1 MEQRSTVYNNITSP
15 EKIAG
20 INGEN
25 ITLMNDF
32 LEYLESIGRAE
43 STIKNYKADLLVFF
57 CWCEDN
63 LNNKYFVELTKREI
77 SRFQNHALN
86 IWGWSPNRLRTVKST
101 LSSLSNFI
109 ENILDDEIKDFKPI
123 VRKIESPVKE
133 LVREKSVFLMQDI
146 IEIADK
152 LVATGEYQKAC
163 ALMLAA
169 ASGRRKSELCRFKVS
184 FFDDNNILYG
194 SLYKS
199 PEKIRTKGRG
209 KQGKQLNVYV
219 LVKPF
224 KPYFDLWMHERERLG
239 IKSEWLLVNYDKNT
253 GLTEPI
259 VPSTLDSWAGTI
271 KSMCKMPFYWHSLR
285 HMFVSELQ
293 RSGIPDGVIKDIIGW
308 NDLSMISVYSDLG
321 TDEQIGQYFDESGI
335 KNVEKRKLSN
345 L

>member
-1 MEQRSTVYNNITSP
+1 MGRSTVYNNITSP
-15 EKIAG
+15 EKIAA
-20 INGEN
+20 INPEN

-32 LEYLESIGRAE
+32 LEYLESVGRAE

-63 LNNKYFVELTKREI
+63 LNNKYFVDLTKREI

-86 IWGWSPNRLRTVKST
+86 VWGWSSNRLRTVKAA

-109 ENILDDEIKDFKPI
+109 ENILDDEIKGFKPI
-123 VRKIESPVKE
+123 VRKIENPVKE
-133 LVREKSVFLMQDI
+133 AVREKSVFLTQDI
-146 IEIADK
+146 VEIADK
-152 LVATGEYQKAC
+152 LVEMGEYQKAC

-184 FFDDNNILYG
+184 FFDDENIIYG

-219 LVKPF
+219 LAKLF
-224 KPYFDLWMHERERLG
+224 KKYFDLWMAERERLG
-239 IKSEWLLVNYDKNT
+239 IQSEWLLVNYNKAT
-253 GLTEPI
+253 GVAEQLSPT
-259 VPSTLDSWAGTI
+259 TLDSWATTI
-271 KSMCKMPFYWHSLR
+271 NSMSKAPFYWHSLR

-293 RSGIPDGVIKDIIGW
+293 RSGVPDGVIQDIQGW
-308 NDLSMISVYSDLG
+308 ASAEMLNVYSDLE
-321 TDEQIGQYFDESGI
+321 TDEQLGKYFDENGV
-335 KNVEKRKLSN
+335 KVVEQTKLSDI
-345 L
+345 

>member
-1 MEQRSTVYNNITSP
+1 MGRSTVYNNITSP
-15 EKIAG
+15 EKIAA
-20 INGEN
+20 INPDN
-25 ITLMNDF
+25 TTLMNDF
-32 LEYLESIGRAE
+32 LEYLESVGRAE

-86 IWGWSPNRLRTVKST
+86 VWGWSSNRLRTVKAA

-109 ENILDDEIKDFKPI
+109 ENILDDEIKGFKPI
-123 VRKIESPVKE
+123 VRKIENPVKE
-133 LVREKSVFLMQDI
+133 EVREKSIFLTQDI
-146 IEIADK
+146 VEIADK
-152 LVATGEYQKAC
+152 LVEVGEYQKAC

-184 FFDDNNILYG
+184 FFDDENIIYG

-219 LVKPF
+219 LVKLF
-224 KPYFDLWMHERERLG
+224 KPYFNLWMAERKRLG
-239 IKSEWLLVNYDKNT
+239 IESEWLLVNYDKST
-253 GLTEPI
+253 DKYEPVTI
-259 VPSTLDSWAGTI
+259 STLDSWATTI
-271 KSMCKMPFYWHSLR
+271 NTMSKSPFYWHSLR

-293 RSGIPDGVIKDIIGW
+293 RSGIPDGVIVDILGW
-308 NDLSMISVYSDLG
+308 STQEMVKVYSDLD
-321 TDEQIGQYFDESGI
+321 TDEQLASYFDENGV
-335 KNVEKRKLSN
+335 KAVEQTKLSDI
-345 L
+345 

>member
-1 MEQRSTVYNNITSP
+1 MGRSTVYNNITST
-15 EKIAG
+15 EKIAA
-20 INGEN
+20 INPEN
-25 ITLMNDF
+25 VSLMNDF

-63 LNNKYFVELTKREI
+63 LNNKYFVDLTKREI
-77 SRFQNHALN
+77 ARFQNYALN
-86 IWGWSPNRLRTVKST
+86 VWGWSSNRLRTVKAA

-123 VRKIESPVKE
+123 IRKIESPVRE
-133 LVREKSVFLMQDI
+133 AVREKSVFLTQDI

-152 LVATGEYQKAC
+152 LVEMGEYQKAC

-184 FFDDNNILYG
+184 FFDDENIIYG

-219 LVKPF
+219 LAKLF
-224 KPYFDLWMHERERLG
+224 KPYFDLWMKERERLG
-239 IKSEWLLVNYDKNT
+239 IESEWLLVNYDKST
-253 GLTEPI
+253 KIAEPI
-259 VPSTLDSWAGTI
+259 AISTLDSWGATI
-271 KSMCKMPFYWHSLR
+271 NSMSKTPFYWHSLR

-293 RSGIPDGVIKDIIGW
+293 RSGIPDGVIQGLQGW
-308 NDLSMISVYSDLG
+308 ASAEMLRVYSDLE
-321 TDEQIGQYFDESGI
+321 TDEQLGDYFGEDGVKTI
-335 KNVEKRKLSN
+335 EKKKLSDI
-345 L
+345 